1 MGSGKIFAV
10 NVWNEWNEEGV
21 MTFLEAKKRKL
32 ERELR
37 LSEATASVLFLLGI
51 IAGLTSWITNS
62 MTGIGVGVILELSSI
77 ALVLDAGNTV
87 RKHSELL

>member
-21 MTFLEAKKRKL
+21 MTVLEAKKRKL

-37 LSEATASVLFLLGI
+37 LSEAVAPVLFWLGI
-51 IAGLTSWITNS
+51 IAGLTSWITGS
-62 MTGIGVGVILELSSI
+62 VTGIGVGVILELGSI
-77 ALVLDAGNTV
+77 ALVLAVGNAL
-87 RKHSELL
+87 RKRSELS